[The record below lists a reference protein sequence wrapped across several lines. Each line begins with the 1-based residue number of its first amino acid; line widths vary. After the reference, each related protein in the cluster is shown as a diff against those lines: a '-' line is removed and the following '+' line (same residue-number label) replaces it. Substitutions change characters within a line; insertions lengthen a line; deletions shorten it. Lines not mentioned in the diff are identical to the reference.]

1 MAQLFRESISIVYPN
16 LSMFIQIANI
26 LETSDIVWHRMT
38 ILLELQGWVLQSLPF
53 PSAKKH
59 RCLFTF
65 LQVDRLRSRRLR
77 CTSWCKIRMRWDS
90 VDTQVQHRDGQGAGP
105 SHAGRNW
112 VTNEMTFAQ
121 KKASLDEN
129 RMTHFG
135 DLMWFAQTDHKRKE
149 A

>member
-1 MAQLFRESISIVYPN
+1 
-16 LSMFIQIANI
+16 
-26 LETSDIVWHRMT
+26 
-38 ILLELQGWVLQSLPF
+38 
-53 PSAKKH
+53 
-59 RCLFTF
+59 
-65 LQVDRLRSRRLR
+65 
-77 CTSWCKIRMRWDS
+77 MRWDS

-105 SHAGRNW
+105 SHAGRNS
-112 VTNEMTFAQ
+112 VTHEMTFAQ